1 LSIPLNDQ
9 GDPFDAKKRLSD
21 KTNCDAVVK
30 NLAVFSINDEAD
42 SNAVPA
48 GRCISDFTA
57 SSGTQLCSCKFL
69 VPHFSAFAVVDTSP
83 SNDNDVGKCGPYGY
97 GCGVSSSSAIALNV
111 TVFVLSALILLF
123 V

>member
-1 LSIPLNDQ
+1 MSIPLNDQ

-42 SNAVPA
+42 SNSVPA
-48 GRCISDFTA
+48 GRCIGELTA

-83 SNDNDVGKCGPYGY
+83 SNDATPTSTSF
-97 GCGVSSSSAIALNV
+97 SSRIALNV
-111 TVFVLSALILLF
+111 AVFVLSAVVLLF

>member
-1 LSIPLNDQ
+1 MSIPLNDQ

-30 NLAVFSINDEAD
+30 NLAVFSIDDEAD
-42 SNAVPA
+42 SNSVPA
-48 GRCISDFTA
+48 GRCIGELTA

-83 SNDNDVGKCGPYGY
+83 SNDATPTISASF
-97 GCGVSSSSAIALNV
+97 SSRIALNV
-111 TVFVLSALILLF
+111 AVFILSAVVLLF

>member
-1 LSIPLNDQ
+1 MSIPLNDQ

-42 SNAVPA
+42 SNSVPA
-48 GRCISDFTA
+48 GSCIGDLTA

-83 SNDNDVGKCGPYGY
+83 SNDNEVGKCGPYDY
-97 GCGVSSSSAIALNV
+97 GCVSSSSRIALNV
-111 TVFVLSALILLF
+111 AVFILSAVVLLF

>member
-1 LSIPLNDQ
+1 MSIPLNDQ

-30 NLAVFSINDEAD
+30 SLAVFSINDEAD

-83 SNDNDVGKCGPYGY
+83 SNAET
-97 GCGVSSSSAIALNV
+97 SSSTSFSSRIALNV